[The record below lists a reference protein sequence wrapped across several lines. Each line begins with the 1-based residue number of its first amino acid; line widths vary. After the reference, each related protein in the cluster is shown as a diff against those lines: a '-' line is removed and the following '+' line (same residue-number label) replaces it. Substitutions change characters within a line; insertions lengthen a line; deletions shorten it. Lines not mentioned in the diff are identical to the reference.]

1 MYLVTIDAQ
10 KCTGC
15 GECVK
20 NCPTSYLGLVEGK
33 SEPVG
38 DECAGCESCVAVCE
52 AKAVTV
58 QEL

>member
-1 MYLVTIDAQ
+1 MYVVTIDPG

-20 NCPTSYLGLVEGK
+20 NCPVSYLELADGK
-33 SEPVG
+33 CELVG
-38 DECAGCESCVAVCE
+38 DECAGCESCTAVCE
-52 AKAVTV
+52 AKAITV